1 MGTHVHPWL
10 IHVNVWQNQYSIVKQ
25 NKVKKKK
32 MLTSVLHDH
41 KEFLNPEVFDPGH
54 FLDES
59 GNFKKSEYFMA
70 FSVGSTS

>member
-1 MGTHVHPWL
+1 M
-10 IHVNVWQNQYSIVKQ
+10 
-25 NKVKKKK
+25 
-32 MLTSVLHDH
+32 LHDH

-70 FSVGSTS
+70 FSAGSTIYFLHFQEQDTFGHQLELSSPH

>member
-1 MGTHVHPWL
+1 
-10 IHVNVWQNQYSIVKQ
+10 
-25 NKVKKKK
+25 

-59 GNFKKSEYFMA
+59 GNFKKSKYFMA